1 MSQHVRE
8 RSRELRFVQA
18 VKSSVEHA
26 TAASNKGRRLLL
38 RLLRDEAG
46 SYIVPM
52 TIVMPALVGFA
63 GLGTEGGLWL
73 YQHQSVQ
80 SAADSAA
87 VSAAIALGGGASG
100 INTQA
105 EAITATYGFVNGAN
119 GATVTVNNPPH
130 SGSHTSD
137 GNAIEVIVT
146 RQQPRLL
153 SGLFGSTPAAISGR
167 AVALR
172 SGGTCLLALNPTAN
186 SAINASGGAIT
197 NVVGCSIF
205 SDSNSNSSISLSGG
219 AQISALSASAVGGVT
234 QTGGA
239 TLTTTQGI
247 TTHATPLADPYS
259 DVPLPSY
266 STCSGSLNYSGST
279 VQTIS
284 PGTYCGM
291 NFSSNAQITMSPG
304 TYILRGNLNV
314 SGNVVLTGNGVTL
327 VFISNANAQFTGTS
341 RVTLDAPT
349 TGATAGMVFFG
360 DRAMSVGT
368 NFTLA
373 GGSSFLF
380 TGAIYLPRA
389 NVQISGGSQ
398 TSTPRCNQ
406 VVADKIN
413 LSGNGTFAN
422 SCAGTGARAI
432 GASARL
438 AE

>member
-1 MSQHVRE
+1 MSQHAQE

-26 TAASNKGRRLLL
+26 TVASTKGRRLLL

-46 SYIVPM
+46 NYIVPM
-52 TIVMPALVGFA
+52 TILMPALIGFA

-87 VSAAIALGGGASG
+87 VSAAIALGGASG
-100 INTQA
+100 TTVQA
-105 EAITATYGFVNGAN
+105 EAVAATYGFVNGAN

-130 SGSHTSD
+130 SGNHTSD
-137 GNAIEVIVT
+137 GNALEVIVT

-153 SGLFGSTPAAISGR
+153 SGLFGSTPANISGR

-172 SGGTCLLALNPTAN
+172 SGGTCLLALNPTV
-186 SAINASGGAIT
+186 SGAINASGGAIT
-197 NVVGCSIF
+197 NVVGCSIY
-205 SDSNSNSSISLSGG
+205 SDSSSNSSISLSGG

-234 QTGGA
+234 QTGGGV
-239 TLTTTQGI
+239 LTTTNGV
-247 TTHATPLADPYS
+247 TAPAAPLADPYS
-259 DVPLPSY
+259 DVPLPSH
-266 STCSGSLNYSGST
+266 STCSAGLNYSSGIR
-279 VQTIS
+279 TIS

-291 NFSSNAQITMSPG
+291 SFSSSAQITMSPG
-304 TYILRGNLNV
+304 TYILTGNLNV
-314 SGNVVLTGNGVTL
+314 SGNAILNGTGVTL
-327 VFISNANAQFTGTS
+327 VFIGNANAQFTGTS
-341 RVTLDAPT
+341 QANLTAPT
-349 TGATAGMVFFG
+349 SGATAGMVFFG

-368 NFTLA
+368 NFTLS

-380 TGAIYLPRA
+380 TGVIYVPRG

-398 TSTPRCNQ
+398 TATPRCNQ
-406 VVADKIN
+406 VVADRIN

>member
-1 MSQHVRE
+1 M
-8 RSRELRFVQA
+8 
-18 VKSSVEHA
+18 
-26 TAASNKGRRLLL
+26 L

-46 SYIVPM
+46 NYIVPM
-52 TIVMPALVGFA
+52 TILMPALIGFA

-100 INTQA
+100 INAQA

-119 GATVTVNNPPH
+119 GVTVTVNNPPH
-130 SGSHTSD
+130 SGNHTSD
-137 GNAIEVIVT
+137 GNALEVIVT

-153 SGLFGSTPAAISGR
+153 SGLFGSTPANISGR

-186 SAINASGGAIT
+186 GAINASGGAIT
-197 NVVGCSIF
+197 NVVGCSIY

-219 AQISALSASAVGGVT
+219 ARITALSASAVGLVSQSGGGV
-234 QTGGA
+234 
-239 TLTTTQGI
+239 LTTTPTPNNI
-247 TTHATPLADPYS
+247 TTHATALADPYS
-259 DVPLPSY
+259 DVPLPSH
-266 STCSGSLNYSGST
+266 STCTASLSFSGST
-279 VQTIS
+279 IQTIS

-291 NFSSNAQITMSPG
+291 SISSSSQITMSPG
-304 TYILRGNLNV
+304 RYIFTGNVNV
-314 SGNVVLTGNGVTL
+314 SGSAVLTGDGVTM
-327 VFISNANAQFTGTS
+327 VFISNANAQFTGSS
-341 RVTLDAPT
+341 RVTLNAPT
-349 TGATAGMVFFG
+349 TGPTAGMVFFG

-380 TGAIYLPRA
+380 TGAIYVPRA
-389 NVQISGGSQ
+389 SVQISGGSQ
-398 TSTPRCNQ
+398 TATPRCNQ

>member
-1 MSQHVRE
+1 MSQHARE
-8 RSRELRFVQA
+8 RSQELRFVQA

-26 TAASNKGRRLLL
+26 TVASTKGRPLLL

-46 SYIVPM
+46 NYIVPM
-52 TIVMPALVGFA
+52 TILMPALIGFA

-87 VSAAIALGGGASG
+87 VSAAIALGGGNSA
-100 INTQA
+100 TTAQA

-130 SGSHTSD
+130 SGNHTSD
-137 GNAIEVIVT
+137 GNALEVIVT

-153 SGLFGSTPAAISGR
+153 SGLFGSTPAVISGR

-172 SGGTCLLALNPTAN
+172 SGGTCLLALNPTA
-186 SAINASGGAIT
+186 SGAINASGGAIT
-197 NVVGCSIF
+197 NVVDCSIY

-219 AQISALSASAVGGVT
+219 ARISALSASAVGGVT
-234 QTGGA
+234 QTGGGI
-239 TLTTTQGI
+239 LTTTHGV
-247 TTHATPLADPYS
+247 TTHAAPLADPYS
-259 DVPLPSY
+259 DVPLPSH
-266 STCSGSLNYSGST
+266 STCSASLSYSSGIR
-279 VQTIS
+279 TIS

-291 NFSSNAQITMSPG
+291 SFSSSAQVTMSPG
-304 TYILRGNLNV
+304 TYILTGNLNV
-314 SGNVVLTGNGVTL
+314 SGSAILNGTGVTL
-327 VFISNANAQFTGTS
+327 VFISNANAQFTGSSQANLT
-341 RVTLDAPT
+341 APT
-349 TGATAGMVFFG
+349 SGATAGMVIFG
-360 DRAMSVGT
+360 DRAMSLGT
-368 NFTLA
+368 NFTFS
-373 GGSSFLF
+373 GGSSFVF

-389 NVQISGGSQ
+389 DVAISGGSQ
-398 TSTPRCNQ
+398 TGTPRCNQ
-406 VVADKIN
+406 VVANKIN